1 MESPI
6 LESNEVPTKSSSTR
20 KIVFSVL
27 VALVILVGACL
38 VFVLFL
44 SYKEYLN
51 SPKLIEGAHINSAAA
66 ANYTLTADQAEAVSK
81 YGYPDSFTIT
91 FYKEEFAPDF
101 TGEVREEIWRY
112 YKAGIARSYY
122 EGILVNEEPIP
133 DPPASWVPLPY
144 HPDQFTTYAP
154 LESVLASASIKDY
167 FELPLEKELIEN
179 GTLYYAPGLA
189 FGIVDDRLVY
199 VETIMMQEEGE

>member
-1 MESPI
+1 MQSPV
-6 LESNEVPTKSSSTR
+6 LELASEPKKRSSTK
-20 KIVFSVL
+20 KIVITIL
-27 VALVILVGACL
+27 VALVALVGVCL
-38 VFVLFL
+38 VLVLYL

-51 SPKLIEGAHINSAAA
+51 SPKLMEGAHINPAAIV
-66 ANYTLTADQAEAVSK
+66 NYTLTADQAEAVSK

-112 YKAGIARSYY
+112 YTAGIALSYY

-144 HPDQFTTYAP
+144 HPDQFTAYAP
-154 LESVLASASIKDY
+154 LESVLASASIKDF

-179 GTLYYAPGLA
+179 GTLCYAPGLT

>member
-6 LESNEVPTKSSSTR
+6 LESDEVPKKSSSTR
-20 KIVFSVL
+20 KIVFSIL
-27 VALVILVGACL
+27 VALVILAGTCL
-38 VFVLFL
+38 VLVLFL

-51 SPKLIEGAHINSAAA
+51 SPKLMEGAHINPAAA

-112 YKAGIARSYY
+112 YSAGTALSFY
-122 EGILVNEEPIP
+122 EGILVNEALIP
-133 DPPASWVPLPY
+133 DPPTSWVTLPY
-144 HPDQFTTYAP
+144 HPDQFTAYAP
-154 LESVLASASIKDY
+154 LETILASVSIKDY

-179 GTLYYAPGLA
+179 GILYYAPGLT
-189 FGIVDDRLVY
+189 FGTVNDRLVY
-199 VETIMMQEEGE
+199 VETISMQQEGE